1 MCLILMRW
9 RICLITP
16 PPPPLS
22 SFSPIVHLRKLFYLL
37 ARCLL
42 PRLFAVHS
50 DQGFHYTNPM
60 YMETLKGYGVKQ
72 SISRKGNC
80 LDNAQIESFFGHL
93 KDEVEIRYCKS
104 FEEVREMVSKFI
116 EYYNNDRP
124 QWTLKKMTPKE
135 YRCHLLSKSK
145 IS

>member
-1 MCLILMRW
+1 MVYKAKISKREKLLI
-9 RICLITP
+9 
-16 PPPPLS
+16 
-22 SFSPIVHLRKLFYLL
+22 
-37 ARCLL
+37 
-42 PRLFAVHS
+42 HS

-60 YMETLKGYGVKQ
+60 YMETLKGYGVKE
-72 SISRKGNC
+72 SMSMKGNC
-80 LDNAQIESFFGHL
+80 LDNAPIESFFGHL

-104 FEEVREMVSKFI
+104 FEEVREMVPKFI

-124 QWTLKKMTPKE
+124 QWTLKKMTSKE